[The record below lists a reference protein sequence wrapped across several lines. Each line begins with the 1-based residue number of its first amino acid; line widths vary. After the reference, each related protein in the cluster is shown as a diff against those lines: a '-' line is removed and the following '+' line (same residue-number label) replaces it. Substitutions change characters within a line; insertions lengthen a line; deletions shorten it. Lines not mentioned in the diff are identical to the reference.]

1 MSEQATAT
9 KELKPISELVLEMSK
24 KITEQL
30 TINKDGSTE
39 LKDEGIYLT
48 LAKDAKLDEAT
59 IKKVRSFDD
68 NFNAAA
74 NHAVGMGAIPI
85 YIENAETKEV
95 NATFKMTGRDR
106 ITVESVRHQTFPNQ
120 KDRDQPHQ
128 VYGATRSIIE
138 MSLNNKNAGQY
149 GVVVGHIK
157 TAAAS
162 ALKDL

>member
-9 KELKPISELVLEMSK
+9 KELKPISEMVLEMSK

-68 NFNAAA
+68 NFNGHERYPDLHRERR
-74 NHAVGMGAIPI
+74 NQGSERHVQD
-85 YIENAETKEV
+85 
-95 NATFKMTGRDR
+95 DR
-106 ITVESVRHQTFPNQ
+106 P
-120 KDRDQPHQ
+120 
-128 VYGATRSIIE
+128 
-138 MSLNNKNAGQY
+138 
-149 GVVVGHIK
+149 
-157 TAAAS
+157 
-162 ALKDL
+162 